1 MMSSRS
7 SHTLFLVVIFA
18 VAGIF
23 VMSVQKAEASRLMKM
38 ARLDQEVQDS
48 QVDHNSD
55 MQEKIEK
62 VMTMWMRKLPSGPS
76 NRGAG
81 H

>member
-1 MMSSRS
+1 MMMMSSRR
-7 SHTLFLVVIFA
+7 SHTFYLVVMFIAA
-18 VAGIF
+18 VIF
-23 VMSVQKAEASRLMKM
+23 VMSMQEAEASRLMKTT
-38 ARLDQEVQDS
+38 RIDQGS

-55 MQEKIEK
+55 VQEKIEK

>member
-1 MMSSRS
+1 MMMMSSRR
-7 SHTLFLVVIFA
+7 SHTFYIIVVFIVA
-18 VAGIF
+18 VIF
-23 VMSVQKAEASRLMKM
+23 VMSMQEAGASRLMKTTGI
-38 ARLDQEVQDS
+38 DQENQI
-48 QVDHNSD
+48 DHNSD
-55 MQEKIEK
+55 VQEKIEK